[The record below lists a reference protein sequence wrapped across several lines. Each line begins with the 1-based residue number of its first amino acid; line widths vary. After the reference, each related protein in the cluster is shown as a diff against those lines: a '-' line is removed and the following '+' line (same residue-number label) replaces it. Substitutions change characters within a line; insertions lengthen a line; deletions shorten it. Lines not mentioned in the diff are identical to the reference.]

1 MLLAAFTARPSRL
14 APRAGHAKMGVSSL
28 AGAYHVVRAAQGQP
42 PKLSS
47 QKFWLVAKIQ
57 DCKVVTAQETASAKC
72 FLKFH
77 WQDKDFLTKV
87 RAEKLEPSSDGC
99 AEIESNLKLERLAV
113 DLAKGGMVYGM
124 VDATADHFPLNIDAI
139 FANQISAERFSSLG
153 WIKYN
158 NEKGVVS
165 VSIAPAVEPSACGSR
180 AYTSP
185 YECLLTS
192 GTQVQ
197 IVVKV
202 TVQTP
207 LRLERYPYDR
217 HVVPFVLDTRAS
229 KNDADGTKRKWELSK
244 EWPDWAPADYSEDKW
259 LVLQSQ
265 TTPDLEYDHKQCF
278 AYLDGKKPIL
288 CVLIERP
295 PHSVMQRVAL
305 PVFIVVSIA
314 LAVSGVRKNSYGE
327 EYTAAVA
334 SLLTLT
340 AFSYSVQSSLP
351 KLPYL
356 TWSDRYFLVRS
367 KP

>member
-1 MLLAAFTARPSRL
+1 MC
-14 APRAGHAKMGVSSL
+14 VSSL

-42 PKLSS
+42 PELSS
-47 QKFWLVAKIQ
+47 QKPKYEFWLVAHIQ

-87 RAEKLEPSSDGC
+87 RAEKLEPSSDGF

-153 WIKYN
+153 WTKYD

-180 AYTSP
+180 AYRTSP

-229 KNDADGTKRKWELSK
+229 KNADGTSTRWELSK
-244 EWPDWAPADYSEDKW
+244 KWPDWAPDDYPEDKR

-278 AYLDGKKPIL
+278 AYLDGKGKKPIL

-295 PHSVMQRVAL
+295 PHSGMQRVAL